1 MGSIVFNMR
10 KLYLAVA
17 VLSLFVACSKAGS
30 IQPGSKATLNYT
42 LKVDGTVVDTSQGKE
57 PLKVEIGSHQVIP
70 GFEENLIGL
79 KKGAKKSFTVAPDK
93 GYGMPDPNL
102 VQTVKKADIHDGDK
116 IQEGSVLS
124 GQTPD
129 GNMFQARVTKIDGD
143 NVTLDL
149 NSPMA
154 GKTLNFEVEIVDV
167 ASAAPVAAP
176 AAPDTQTAPAV
187 PAPEVPVEA
196 TKAPAEAK

>member
-1 MGSIVFNMR
+1 MKFQNLLWV
-10 KLYLAVA
+10 
-17 VLSLFVACSKAGS
+17 VLMLFIAACSKAGS

-42 LKVDGTVVDTSQGKE
+42 LKVDGAVVDTSQGKE

-102 VQTVKKADIHDGDK
+102 IQTVKKTDIHDGDK

-129 GNMFQARVTKIDGD
+129 GNMFQARVTKIDSD

-167 ASAAPVAAP
+167 AAAAPVAAP
-176 AAPDTQTAPAV
+176 AAQPVPAV

-196 TKAPAEAK
+196 AKAPAEAK